1 MNITLKTTMYEQQ
14 DALIRMT
21 VYLGIT

>member
-14 DALIRMT
+14 YALIRMT